1 MPFKP
6 SYEDLALRDG
16 IASLPEMENIQL
28 ELPLPRQADAENRVD
43 AGRGTAQSRHETELP
58 TGPFGRRRQQ

>member
-6 SYEDLALRDG
+6 SYEDLVLRDG

-28 ELPLPRQADAENRVD
+28 ELPLPRQADAENRVE
-43 AGRGTAQSRHETELP
+43 AGLEPDPVSAGTTFLE
-58 TGPFGRRRQQ
+58 

>member
-28 ELPLPRQADAENRVD
+28 ELPLPRQADAENRVET
-43 AGRGTAQSRHETELP
+43 GRGQAQSSYETELQ
-58 TGPFGRRRQQ
+58 TGPFGRHRRQ

>member
-16 IASLPEMENIQL
+16 IASLPEMENIKL
-28 ELPLPRQADAENRVD
+28 ELPLPRQVDAENRIGAVLEPD
-43 AGRGTAQSRHETELP
+43 PSNSGTGSL
-58 TGPFGRRRQQ
+58 TGPFDRHRRQ

>member
-16 IASLPEMENIQL
+16 IASLPEMEDIQL
-28 ELPLPRQADAENRVD
+28 ELPLSPQAEAENRID
-43 AGRGTAQSRHETELP
+43 ANPEPSSDETK
-58 TGPFGRRRQQ
+58 FQY

>member
-6 SYEDLALRDG
+6 SYENAALRDG

-28 ELPLPRQADAENRVD
+28 ELPLSQQAEAENRVD
-43 AGRGTAQSRHETELP
+43 VKPDPSNNETNFRIDRCDCRP
-58 TGPFGRRRQQ
+58 RP

>member
-6 SYEDLALRDG
+6 SYENAALRDG

-28 ELPLPRQADAENRVD
+28 ELPLSQQAEAENRVD
-43 AGRGTAQSRHETELP
+43 AKPDPSNNETN
-58 TGPFGRRRQQ
+58 FQD

>member
-16 IASLPEMENIQL
+16 IASLPEMEDIQL
-28 ELPLPRQADAENRVD
+28 ELPLSPQAEAENRID
-43 AGRGTAQSRHETELP
+43 ANPEPSSDETKFQADRCDRHP
-58 TGPFGRRRQQ
+58 RR

>member
-1 MPFKP
+1 MPIKP

-28 ELPLPRQADAENRVD
+28 ELPLPRQADAENGVD
-43 AGRGTAQSRHETELP
+43 AGRNKMNPDRAGNT
-58 TGPFGRRRQQ
+58 RRYDV